1 MTTEGCFTEA
11 SSSIRVAGQRRTP
24 AEPLQGLGELAER
37 LRQRGEQAGLA
48 AIGIALATPMEATR
62 RILEER
68 KDAGLSAD
76 MQFTYRNP
84 TRSTD
89 PRRALPEAAALVVGA
104 WPYGEASREDWDN
117 EHISVPGID
126 RGRSPVG
133 PDRPQGRVARYA
145 RRDHYLDL
153 RKALGQVATELT
165 GAGWRARV
173 VADDNAL
180 VDRAAAERAGLGWF
194 GKNSNILLAG
204 RGSWFLLGSVIT
216 DAPLPASAPVED
228 GCGSCRRCLTSCPT
242 GALVAPG
249 VLDARKCLAWL
260 LQATGVFP
268 VEYRAALEG
277 RIYGCDDCQEV
288 CPVNR
293 LAARMADDS
302 HGERTNQANGRIK
315 VAAAAAD
322 VAVAQAEPAEPAQPA
337 KVQQAPEGGPAGQE
351 AEVDLL
357 DLLSNDDE
365 SLLARYGRWYIP
377 QRDPRYLR
385 RNALIALGNVA
396 DGHQP
401 EVEETLGRYLDDP
414 DELLRAHA
422 VWASFRAGR
431 HDLVAARPSLL
442 GDQSPIVR
450 QELARQADV
459 AAHLTARPAL
469 PTQRPV

>member
-1 MTTEGCFTEA
+1 MTTEGCFTEV

-62 RILEER
+62 RILEQR
-68 KDAGLSAD
+68 KDAGLSAG

-104 WPYGEASREDWDN
+104 WPYGEASREDSDN

-145 RRDHYLDL
+145 RRDHYQDL

-165 GAGWRARV
+165 EAGWRARV

-216 DAPLPASAPVED
+216 DAPLPASAPLED

-288 CPVNR
+288 CPANR
-293 LAARMADDS
+293 LAARMAADS

-315 VAAAAAD
+315 VAAAD
-322 VAVAQAEPAEPAQPA
+322 VAVAHAEPAEPAQPA
-337 KVQQAPEGGPAGQE
+337 KAQQAPVGGPAGQE